1 VRVYH
6 RPNEEYGVYIDIFIK
21 IEHSIFMQFVSI
33 VKSGASRT
41 SSRIIGVTNGVWRRY
56 RGLSKRWQVAIAVLL
71 AVLLVALFMLLGG
84 SKPQSATN
92 SLRTVTLESVG
103 ALSGNGSSV
112 SVIGT
117 VRSVSEAQVL
127 AQSGGTVRRV
137 HTQIGSRV
145 PAGFV
150 IAELENASERA
161 VVLQAQGAYEAA
173 LASRSITLLQADN
186 TSASLSETERSVRNT
201 YRSVYTTVDNALENY
216 VDPLMSGV
224 DRVSTVGADLTE
236 QRAEIRNLMNQWRYS
251 LERAESESP
260 EVLLARAEEA
270 SRAVTEFLGE
280 LARAVNSNNSDATAT
295 QRSGVAT
302 ARTSIDSVLATLS
315 TQRDALRA
323 AQTAADVADRQTTST
338 DSRTAGADA
347 SVKQALG
354 SLRLAQAN
362 LEKTIV
368 RAPIA
373 GTVNFLP
380 IRVGDYATSFQHVA
394 TVANNGSLE
403 VVAYVSEGD
412 RELISVGEKV
422 TVEDDHQGVIT
433 SIAPALDPTTK
444 RIEVRIAVTGGEGL
458 VNGQSVRIAF
468 RNVVASE
475 APTQGPVLLPLAAVK
490 LRTDDRVV
498 YTVDDAGR
506 LVAVQVE
513 IGEVR
518 GDRIEILSPLP
529 LEVRI
534 VTDARG
540 LAEGQQVNV
549 AD

>member
-1 VRVYH
+1 M
-6 RPNEEYGVYIDIFIK
+6 P
-21 IEHSIFMQFVSI
+21 MQFVTTLR
-33 VKSGASRT
+33 SGAVRTASRV
-41 SSRIIGVTNGVWRRY
+41 SGIAVGGWRRY
-56 RGLSKRWQVAIAVLL
+56 RGLSKRWQIAIAVLL
-71 AVLLVALFMLLGG
+71 AALLIALFMLLGG
-84 SKPQSATN
+84 GTPPAATN
-92 SLRTVTLESVG
+92 TLRTVTLESVG

-112 SVIGT
+112 STIGT

-137 HTQIGSRV
+137 HTQLGARV

-173 LASRSITLLQADN
+173 LAARSITLLQADD
-186 TSASLSETERSVRNT
+186 TGASLSETERAVRNT
-201 YRSVYTTVDNALENY
+201 YRSSFTTVDSALENY
-216 VDPLMSGV
+216 VDPAMSGV
-224 DRVSTVGADLTE
+224 DRVSTVGADLTAR
-236 QRAEIRNLMNQWRYS
+236 RAEIRDLMNQWRYS
-251 LERAESESP
+251 LERAETERP
-260 EVLLARAEEA
+260 EVLIQRAEDTA
-270 SRAVTEFLGE
+270 RQVSEFLAE
-280 LARAVNSNNSDATAT
+280 LARAVNDNDSNATAT
-295 QRSGVAT
+295 QRSGIAT
-302 ARTSIDSVLATLS
+302 ARASVDGILSTLS
-315 TQRDALRA
+315 SQRDALRS

-338 DSRTAGADA
+338 DSRTASADA

-354 SLRLAQAN
+354 SLRLAQAS

-373 GTVNFLP
+373 GTVNYLP

-403 VVAYVSEGD
+403 VVANVSEGD
-412 RELISVGEKV
+412 RELISVGETV
-422 TVEDDHQGVIT
+422 TVEDLHSGVIT
-433 SIAPALDPTTK
+433 SIAPALDPSTK

-468 RNVVASE
+468 RNVVASDTP
-475 APTQGPVLLPLAAVK
+475 AAGPVMLPLAAVK

-498 YTVDDAGR
+498 YTVDEAGR
-506 LVAVQVE
+506 LVAVPVE

-518 GDRIEILSPLP
+518 GDRIEVLSSLP